1 MIVDTRFPAE
11 PMAGFLDLL
20 LADPALDAF
29 LSAEADLVA
38 MLRVETALAR
48 ACGECALIPADAAQV
63 IELAA
68 GDFRPDIGQLAKDT
82 LRDGIVVAGLVKQ
95 LRAHVGEPHGQ
106 HVHFGA
112 TSQDIIDTALGL
124 RLKPILD
131 LFDIRLKMLAGTLR
145 ELEARFGTNRMMGR
159 TRMQAA
165 LPTTAGDRLAVWLG
179 LVERAHAA
187 LDPVRAA
194 NLILSL
200 AGPAGTADKF
210 GDRIGDV
217 RQAMGRHLQ
226 LAVPDY
232 VPHAARDRI
241 AGLGGWLSQV
251 SGALGKIG
259 QDVALMAQNE
269 IGEIELSGAGGSS
282 AMAHKQN
289 PVLAETLVTLARY
302 NAVQVSGL
310 HHALVHEQERS
321 GAAWTLEWM
330 VLPQML
336 NATGTALV
344 HAQSMLDA
352 VKRIGQ
358 PA

>member
-1 MIVDTRFPAE
+1 
-11 PMAGFLDLL
+11 MAGFLDLL
-20 LADPALDAF
+20 LGDPDLDAF

-38 MLRVETALAR
+38 MLRVEVALAR
-48 ACGECALIPADAAQV
+48 ACGECGLIPADTAQV

-68 GDFRPDIGQLAKDT
+68 ADFRPSMDLLTRDT

-95 LRAHVGEPHGQ
+95 LRVHVGEPHGQ

-112 TSQDIIDTALGL
+112 TSQDIIDTAFAIRLAAILAMFDGRL
-124 RLKPILD
+124 RLLVD
-131 LFDIRLKMLAGTLR
+131 TLKT
-145 ELEARFGTNRMMGR
+145 LEARFGTDRLMGR

-165 LPTTAGDRLAVWLG
+165 IPIAAGDRLAVWRG
-179 LVERAHAA
+179 LVQRAHAA
-187 LDPVRAA
+187 LDAARAA

-200 AGPAGTADKF
+200 AGPAGNADKF
-210 GDRIGDV
+210 GDKASLVRDV
-217 RQAMGRHLQ
+217 MAVQ
-226 LAVPDY
+226 LRLSVPDY

-241 AGLGGWLSQV
+241 AALGGWLSQV
-251 SGALGKIG
+251 TGALGKIG

-269 IGEIELSGAGGSS
+269 ISEIELSGAGGSS

-289 PVLAETLVTLARY
+289 PVLAEVLVTLARY

-310 HHALVHEQERS
+310 QQALIHEQERS

-330 VLPQML
+330 ILPSML
-336 NATGTALV
+336 NATGTALL
-344 HAQSMLDA
+344 HAQAMLDA
-352 VKRIGQ
+352 VKRIGE

>member
-1 MIVDTRFPAE
+1 
-11 PMAGFLDLL
+11 MAGFLDSLL
-20 LADPALDAF
+20 GDPDLDAF

-38 MLRVETALAR
+38 MLRVEVALAR
-48 ACGECALIPADAAQV
+48 ACGECELIPADAAQV

-68 GDFRPDIGQLAKDT
+68 ADFRPDMEQLTKDT

-95 LRAHVGEPHGQ
+95 LRAHVGEPHDQ

-112 TSQDIIDTALGL
+112 TSQDIIDTALAI
-124 RLKPILD
+124 RLAATLA
-131 LFDIRLKMLAGTLR
+131 LFDGRLSALIETLKAM
-145 ELEARFGTNRMMGR
+145 EARFGSNRLMGR

-165 LPTTAGDRLAVWLG
+165 IPIAAGDRIAVWRG
-179 LVERAHAA
+179 LVQRGYAA
-187 LDPVRAA
+187 LDAQRAA

-200 AGPAGTADKF
+200 AGPAGTSDKF
-210 GDRIGDV
+210 GDRIGLV
-217 RQAMGRHLQ
+217 RDAMAGHLR
-226 LAVPDY
+226 LAVPGY

-241 AGLGGWLSQV
+241 AALASWLSEV
-251 SGALGKIG
+251 TGALGKIG

-269 IGEIELSGAGGSS
+269 IGEIALSGAGGSS

-289 PVLAETLVTLARY
+289 PVLAEVLVTLARF

-310 HHALVHEQERS
+310 HQALIHEQERS

-330 VLPQML
+330 ILPQML
-336 NATGTALV
+336 SATGTALL

-352 VKRIGQ
+352 VERIGQ